1 MLEKRLCI
9 HPSYGKP
16 LAFVPRALVLSEL
29 PWRLIDHC
37 TWTGQRYLSPQK
49 QIAESHSYDIA
60 TLSFNMSVDAKLAAQ
75 AAAGL
80 TSSSNPSAAASA
92 RAPSSSSSNSNTPK
106 LQQAQAHQQSHV
118 PHHAQQQQQHAA
130 PPPHQQPIPHSH
142 HRSKKEEYLLLSL
155 PSHDSTLLAHHNNWE
170 TGEDT
175 GFYGSDE
182 GEDSDWTEATMCPPL
197 TNRGNKLAPGARFVR
212 KGRLGGWE
220 NREFFDGNHH
230 INSSN
235 KLGFK
240 GASSSLSKPTIEGT
254 DALLADEV
262 KRPQNGLPGGKDVYP
277 ITPNLT
283 FVPSSST
290 AAARPDREAPAYSFL
305 PGPNSP
311 TSPSALSPRKRKKVY
326 SSYTGLAST
335 SGSTSNHTSAPVRA
349 YLPAPPQNPIELVM
363 SPLVTRTF
371 SPRNNSLEKLALH
384 PTDLIERDLPLVK
397 ALTRV
402 VDVLRGT
409 TVAGLDGTLG
419 LPFSNDDE
427 PVIQAYIKDKTVEE
441 AEQEIEAEIKS
452 AKEAEAEYLHNKKS
466 GKQTDSTSAA
476 AAADGMEV
484 DGQAEADKS
493 ADEPSR
499 KRRRTASME
508 VDATE
513 SNTKMNGLDNAAPVL
528 DGTAVDASVGTA
540 TVAAAETAEVEMQED
555 AKPTEEAFSKDGPV
569 VNGTEAVKLEASLKG
584 LAPPIDTSTS
594 NAEEAKTAE
603 QAMSSNEA
611 VHDKA
616 ESGVVAET
624 STNAEAD
631 AATTEVNAAAVA
643 SAVPASVTASRRN
656 SPVSAAGDGE
666 EDNES
671 MADTAAEG
679 STSSTSKYNTATRL
693 PASLQRIANPA
704 PYVSSLF
711 VTPRDVLV
719 GIPPG
724 APGSIPGQPNA
735 PVPGGYQWI
744 DILLPNG
751 TPRFVY
757 RNPPKPSQQAGQ
769 QQPEASTSASG
780 STSTAADTQ
789 SASTSNGAAAGTSSQ
804 ARTSTPVSTYPEYR
818 KLTPAEQQ
826 EAVHLCTQELTKFLS
841 DTLEYRDR
849 LGEIRDSI
857 LGVEKRRK
865 GVWTMAR
872 SYAHQLLWEEEQDRI
887 ANGM

>member
-1 MLEKRLCI
+1 
-9 HPSYGKP
+9 
-16 LAFVPRALVLSEL
+16 
-29 PWRLIDHC
+29 
-37 TWTGQRYLSPQK
+37 
-49 QIAESHSYDIA
+49 
-60 TLSFNMSVDAKLAAQ
+60 MSVDAKLAAQ
-75 AAAGL
+75 AAA
-80 TSSSNPSAAASA
+80 AAAGGMSSTNNPSA

-106 LQQAQAHQQSHV
+106 VQQAQAQSQS
-118 PHHAQQQQQHAA
+118 QQQQQVQHHHPAA
-130 PPPHQQPIPHSH
+130 VSQFHPHH
-142 HRSKKEEYLLLSL
+142 HHQRSKKEEYLLMSL
-155 PSHDSTLLAHHNNWE
+155 PSNDSTLLAHHNHHHHWE
-170 TGEDT
+170 SGENN
-175 GFYGSDE
+175 GFYGGSDE

-220 NREFFDGNHH
+220 NREFFDGVSQST
-230 INSSN
+230 SS

-240 GASSSLSKPTIEGT
+240 GGASSSSKPTISGEGT
-254 DALLADEV
+254 ADALLADEV

-384 PTDLIERDLPLVK
+384 PTDLIERDLPLLK

-409 TVAGLDGTLG
+409 TVAGLDGSIG
-419 LPFSNDDE
+419 LPFSNDNE
-427 PVIQAYIKDKTVEE
+427 PVIQADIKDKAVEE
-441 AEQEIEAEIKS
+441 AEHEIEAEIKN
-452 AKEAEAEYLHNKKS
+452 AKEAEAEYLHSKHDKKADANPTATAVDE
-466 GKQTDSTSAA
+466 GGMQVDKQQQNGAETD
-476 AAADGMEV
+476 G
-484 DGQAEADKS
+484 
-493 ADEPSR
+493 PPP

-508 VDATE
+508 VETADASATAAQTNGTDATPATA
-513 SNTKMNGLDNAAPVL
+513 SSAAPVVNS
-528 DGTAVDASVGTA
+528 TAVDASVGTA

-555 AKPTEEAFSKDGPV
+555 AAKPTDVAALKHDSL

-584 LAPPIDTSTS
+584 LAQPSSSVPEKQEKATD
-594 NAEEAKTAE
+594 KTAE

-616 ESGVVAET
+616 ESGAVA
-624 STNAEAD
+624 
-631 AATTEVNAAAVA
+631 AAAVETTPTVAAAAAPPAAAAAA
-643 SAVPASVTASRRN
+643 SEAMATSASTAAPASVAASRRN
-656 SPVSAAGDGE
+656 TPFSAIGE
-666 EDNES
+666 GEDDNVS

-679 STSSTSKYNTATRL
+679 STSSSKQHNPSTRL

-724 APGSIPGQPNA
+724 APGSMPGQPNA

-757 RNPPKPSQQAGQ
+757 RNPPKAPGQQ
-769 QQPEASTSASG
+769 QQPEASTSASASG
-780 STSTAADTQ
+780 STSTATEGNGAPNP
-789 SASTSNGAAAGTSSQ
+789 STSANGANQ
-804 ARTSTPVSTYPEYR
+804 ARNSSPVSTYPEYR

>member
-1 MLEKRLCI
+1 
-9 HPSYGKP
+9 
-16 LAFVPRALVLSEL
+16 
-29 PWRLIDHC
+29 
-37 TWTGQRYLSPQK
+37 
-49 QIAESHSYDIA
+49 
-60 TLSFNMSVDAKLAAQ
+60 MSVDAKLAAQ
-75 AAAGL
+75 AAASSGL
-80 TSSSNPSAAASA
+80 APGSSNPSAAASA
-92 RAPSSSSSNSNTPK
+92 RAASSSSSNSNTPK
-106 LQQAQAHQQSHV
+106 V
-118 PHHAQQQQQHAA
+118 QQQQQHAQTQPQQNHHA
-130 PPPHQQPIPHSH
+130 HAAPHQ
-142 HRSKKEEYLLLSL
+142 RSKKEEYLLLSL
-155 PSHDSTLLAHHNNWE
+155 PSHDSALIAHNHWD
-170 TGEDT
+170 TGDEA

-182 GEDSDWTEATMCPPL
+182 AEDSDWTNATMCPPL
-197 TNRGNKLAPGARFVR
+197 TNRGHKLAPGARFVR

-220 NREFFDGNHH
+220 NREFLDVNGKNTLR
-230 INSSN
+230 S
-235 KLGFK
+235 
-240 GASSSLSKPTIEGT
+240 ASALSKPTLDGSDT
-254 DALLADEV
+254 LLADEV
-262 KRPQNGLPGGKDVYP
+262 KRPQAGLPGGKDVYP
-277 ITPNLT
+277 ITSNLT

-290 AAARPDREAPAYSFL
+290 AAARPDREPPAYSFL

-371 SPRNNSLEKLALH
+371 SPRNNTLEKLALH
-384 PTDLIERDLPLVK
+384 PTDLIERDLPLLK

-409 TVAGLDGTLG
+409 TVAGLDGSLG
-419 LPFSNDDE
+419 LPFSNDNE
-427 PVIQAYIKDKTVEE
+427 PVIQADIKDRAVEE

-452 AKEAEAEYLHNKKS
+452 AREAEEEYLHGKGKEGEVTTGTAAGMDVDKQNEKKEE
-466 GKQTDSTSAA
+466 GEGNA
-476 AAADGMEV
+476 
-484 DGQAEADKS
+484 
-493 ADEPSR
+493 R

-508 VDATE
+508 VDEAAVST
-513 SNTKMNGLDNAAPVL
+513 STTTPAANGPIPAIN
-528 DGTAVDASVGTA
+528 GSAVDASIGTA
-540 TVAAAETAEVEMQED
+540 TVAAAETAEEMQED
-555 AKPTEEAFSKDGPV
+555 QKPAAALSADLPV

-584 LAPPIDTSTS
+584 LSAPSNGTTST
-594 NAEEAKTAE
+594 EEAKSAE

-624 STNAEAD
+624 SVNVEASAAAAAAEASND
-631 AATTEVNAAAVA
+631 P
-643 SAVPASVTASRRN
+643 PASVTASRRN
-656 SPVSAAGDGE
+656 SPFSAIGQED
-666 EDNES
+666 DNES
-671 MADTAAEG
+671 MADTATGDGDGEG
-679 STSSTSKYNTATRL
+679 STASKRHNPPTRL

-711 VTPRDVLV
+711 VSPNDVLV

-735 PVPGGYQWI
+735 PVPNGYQWI

-757 RNPPKPSQQAGQ
+757 RNKPAQAQ
-769 QQPEASTSASG
+769 AQSQQPEASTSG
-780 STSTAADTQ
+780 
-789 SASTSNGAAAGTSSQ
+789 TSNTAETSSQ
-804 ARTSTPVSTYPEYR
+804 GRPAPTPPADPAYR

-872 SYAHQLLWEEEQDRI
+872 SYAHQMLWEEEQDRI
-887 ANGM
+887 AQGM